1 MILAHDE
8 SGKLKLKQPDLLIRL
23 ETRPA
28 PAENELD
35 PTDPDPRPHHSEAE
49 APVAVEEVEPV
60 LAVAAAVGAA
70 AVAAVVGVAQVPA
83 VVAQARGV
91 AEQAPGPV
99 RDRAQAREQEA
110 VEAAVELPRR
120 CLHCEQF
127 EPPAFGD
134 SRPLASDLLAASADP

>member
-28 PAENELD
+28 SAGNELD
-35 PTDPDPRPHHSEAE
+35 PTGPDPRPHHSEAE
-49 APVAVEEVEPV
+49 ASVEEVVVAAV
-60 LAVAAAVGAA
+60 LVVGAAVVAAAA
-70 AVAAVVGVAQVPA
+70 VAQVPA
-83 VVAQARGV
+83 EAEQARGE

-99 RDRAQAREQEA
+99 RDRAQAREQ
-110 VEAAVELPRR
+110 EAAVELPRR

>member
-1 MILAHDE
+1 
-8 SGKLKLKQPDLLIRL
+8 
-23 ETRPA
+23 
-28 PAENELD
+28 
-35 PTDPDPRPHHSEAE
+35 
-49 APVAVEEVEPV
+49 V
-60 LAVAAAVGAA
+60 VGAA
-70 AVAAVVGVAQVPA
+70 VEAVEAAVLVVGAAVEAAVAQVPA
-83 VVAQARGV
+83 EAEQARGE

-134 SRPLASDLLAASADP
+134 SRPSASDLLAASADP

>member
-1 MILAHDE
+1 
-8 SGKLKLKQPDLLIRL
+8 
-23 ETRPA
+23 
-28 PAENELD
+28 
-35 PTDPDPRPHHSEAE
+35 
-49 APVAVEEVEPV
+49 VAVEEVEPV

>member
-1 MILAHDE
+1 
-8 SGKLKLKQPDLLIRL
+8 
-23 ETRPA
+23 
-28 PAENELD
+28 
-35 PTDPDPRPHHSEAE
+35 
-49 APVAVEEVEPV
+49 VAVEEVEPV
-60 LAVAAAVGAA
+60 LAVAAA
-70 AVAAVVGVAQVPA
+70 VGVAQVPA